1 MRLSDYLPLERIT
14 MLKASSKERVL
25 AEVANLLV
33 DYEPGLDFATLIE
46 AVQQREQMMST
57 GIGQGMAIP
66 HVRLNG
72 VRRAA
77 MAVGVSRD
85 GVSDYESLDNAAIHV
100 VIMIIAPAG
109 HHDTY
114 IRLLA
119 EVAEVLKQDP
129 LRETVIAAKTP
140 KDVYEVLCAGSS

>member
-1 MRLSDYLPLERIT
+1 